1 MSNYVQ
7 QGFTATLWRL
17 PVGAW
22 LMMVVITVLPVVM
35 PPAAYGFGARAHQ
48 IIGHVAESF
57 ICDGARQAII
67 ELTPDPSLA
76 TAGVWADRIRSNP
89 AWDIA
94 RPWHYINVPDGVLIA
109 DAARQQSG
117 DVLTAIDQF
126 SAELADPSLT
136 NKQRRHAYK
145 FLVHF
150 VADVHQPLHV
160 GRRDDRGGN
169 KIRISFAGK
178 KSNLHSYWDSDVLDG
193 VSLSAE
199 DYAARLVL
207 ANSRMLADWQASGPQ
222 VWAAE
227 SQAMRPIVYDLGA
240 SDEAGQLLLSEDYQA
255 RALDIVDLRM
265 AQAGIRLAGKLDSIW
280 CPE

>member
-1 MSNYVQ
+1 
-7 QGFTATLWRL
+7 
-17 PVGAW
+17 
-22 LMMVVITVLPVVM
+22 MMVVVIVPPVVM

-57 ICDGARQAII
+57 ICDDAQQAII

-76 TAGVWADRIRSNP
+76 AAGVWADRIRSNP

-109 DAARQQSG
+109 DATRQRSG
-117 DVLTAIDQF
+117 DVLTAIDRF
-126 SAELADPSLT
+126 SAELQDPSLT
-136 NKQRRHAYK
+136 DKQRRHAYK

-178 KSNLHSYWDSDVLDG
+178 KSNLHSYWDSGVLDSI
-193 VSLSAE
+193 SLNVE
-199 DYAARLVL
+199 DYAARLVV
-207 ANSRMLADWQASGPQ
+207 ANSDMVADWQASGALI
-222 VWAAE
+222 WATE
-227 SQAMRPIVYDLGA
+227 SQALRPIVYDLGS
-240 SDEAGQLLLSEDYQA
+240 SDEAGRLLLSEAYQA
-255 RALDIVDLRM
+255 RALEIVDLRM
-265 AQAGIRLAGKLDSIW
+265 AQAGIRLAGKLNSIW
-280 CPE
+280 CSE